1 MDRLADVGLADG
13 DGAAPRVS
21 ARAIVVGAG
30 WSGLAAALALVDA
43 GADVALLDA
52 APQAGGR
59 ARRVEVALGDRRY
72 ALDNGQHLLIGAY
85 VQTLRLLRRLGVDP
99 TRAFERVPF
108 TLRYPDGFA
117 LRAAS
122 WPAPLHLAAAL
133 LRARGYSTRERLAL
147 ATWVAS
153 MRRASWRIEPDRP
166 AAELFRGHP
175 DRLVDRI
182 WQPLCVAAL
191 NVRLQQASAAMFLA
205 VLRDSLGADAAASDL
220 LLPRGDLS
228 GLLPDA
234 AVDALEVG
242 ATVRLRTPAVG
253 LRRLA
258 PRGWAV
264 QTRGGAPIV
273 ADAVVLALP
282 PSRAADLLVSID
294 GAPCADAVAMLRRIE
309 TAPIATVYLRYPEA
323 LRLPHPVYALREDP
337 ATERYGQWVFDR
349 GALDANCGG
358 VLAVVISADGPHL
371 ERDRDAVV
379 AAVARQLS
387 ADLGLPAPLA
397 AALLIEKHATIV
409 PAPGLRRPP
418 ARLAAPGL
426 YLAGDAAASP
436 YPSTIEGSVRAGLA
450 AAGALRADLELSSR
464 AAR

>member
-1 MDRLADVGLADG
+1 VDRLADVGPADR
-13 DGAAPRVS
+13 DGAARRVN

-30 WSGLAAALALVDA
+30 WSGLAAAIALADA
-43 GADVALLDA
+43 GADVTLLDA

-85 VQTLRLLRRLGVDP
+85 AQTLKLILRLGIDP
-99 TRAFERVPF
+99 KRAFERVPF

-117 LRAAS
+117 LRAAR

-133 LRARGYSTRERLAL
+133 LRARGCSGAERLAL

-153 MRRASWRIEPDRP
+153 MQRARWRIEPDRP
-166 AAELFRGHP
+166 AVELFRGHP
-175 DRLVDRI
+175 VRLVDRV

-191 NVRLQQASAAMFLA
+191 NVRLHEASAATFLA

-242 ATVRLRTPAVG
+242 ATVRLRTPVVG
-253 LRRLA
+253 LRRRAQGGWSVETRSA
-258 PRGWAV
+258 PL
-264 QTRGGAPIV
+264 V

-282 PSRAADLLVSID
+282 PTRAADLLASID
-294 GAPCADAVAMLRRIE
+294 GDPCADAVALLRGVEI
-309 TAPIATVYLRYPEA
+309 APIATVYLRYAPQM
-323 LRLPHPVYALREDP
+323 RLPYPVYALREDP
-337 ATERYGQWVFDR
+337 ARERYGQWAFDR
-349 GALDANCGG
+349 GALDPNCAG

-371 ERDRDAVV
+371 ARDRDAVA
-379 AAVARQLS
+379 AAVARQLT
-387 ADLGLPAPLA
+387 ADLRLPAPLA
-397 AALLIEKHATIV
+397 AAMLVEKRATIV
-409 PAPGLRRPP
+409 PAPGVQRPS

-426 YLAGDAAASP
+426 YVAGDAAASP
-436 YPSTIEGSVRAGLA
+436 YPSTIEGSVRAGLTA
-450 AAGALRADLELSSR
+450 ADALCADFGLSSSS
-464 AAR
+464 AR